1 MSNSPIQQMHQLP
14 CPCYICGW
22 QVGVRYPSGPLP
34 TFCFSGVVS
43 TPSGQQL
50 ERVRAAAERVARSY
64 GLEVFGVQLRRE
76 SAGTILRVVIDRPD
90 TPASGFQPPVTREE
104 ARRRLEEESV
114 GIADCQRVSHDLS
127 ALLDVEEDEL
137 ETAALGHAYT
147 LEVSSPGL
155 DRPLRHEA
163 DYRRFQGRLAKLVT
177 TEPVE
182 GQSAFAGRLA
192 GYDNGVVLLEE
203 GRKVHRVPL
212 SRIKRARLEVEF

>member
-1 MSNSPIQQMHQLP
+1 M
-14 CPCYICGW
+14 
-22 QVGVRYPSGPLP
+22 
-34 TFCFSGVVS
+34 
-43 TPSGQQL
+43 
-50 ERVRAAAERVARSY
+50 AAERVARSY
-64 GLEVFGVQLRRE
+64 GLEVFDVQLRRE
-76 SAGTILRVVIDRPD
+76 SVGTVLRVVIDRPD
-90 TPASGFQPPVTREE
+90 PGKPAPAVSKELSAD

-137 ETAALGHAYT
+137 ATAALGQAYT

-163 DYRRFQGRLAKLVT
+163 DYRRFQGRLAKVVT
-177 TEPVE
+177 TEPLN

-192 GYDNGVVLLEE
+192 GVEGGVVLLEE

-212 SRIKRARLEVEF
+212 ARIKRGRLDVEF